1 MLNGRKRGRINE
13 KGRISAA
20 GRGGCK
26 NVRVAYGQ
34 VGKKEKK
41 NFGVVK
47 VRERSSK
54 VPCNP

>member
-13 KGRISAA
+13 KGRIGAA
-20 GRGGCK
+20 GRGECK
-26 NVRVAYGQ
+26 NVRVTYGQ

-54 VPCNP
+54 ASCNP